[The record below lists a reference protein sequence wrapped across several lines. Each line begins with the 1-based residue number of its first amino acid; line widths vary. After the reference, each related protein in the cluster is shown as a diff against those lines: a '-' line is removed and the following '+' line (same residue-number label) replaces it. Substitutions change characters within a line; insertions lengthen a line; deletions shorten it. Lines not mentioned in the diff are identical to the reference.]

1 MFAIRFLDNQNR
13 EASHVEAGTREASAG
28 TGAHKAAE
36 REATAAREAVEAFV
50 AGWLD
55 EQEAVVAHT
64 SGSTGA
70 PKVIRLPKQD
80 MRVSARATNL
90 RFGINAESRLLCPL
104 SANYIAGKM
113 MIVRAMEAD
122 CEVAFCKP
130 SNSFWTNNEVIDYIN
145 QGPVDLLPIVPS
157 QCNALL
163 EVAAQQTAEA
173 MGVTARQA
181 SEAAAKGAGAMGVAW
196 WQGIALGNIRNVI
209 IGGATVAPEME
220 RRLLEAMPAGMDIFA
235 TYGMTE
241 TCSHVALRPLGCD
254 YFTAMP
260 GISFG
265 QDSRD
270 CLTIF
275 APAYS
280 FGQLQT
286 NDIVSRYDKQQ
297 ATTDNVAIANPQS
310 AGNGQPAS
318 EFQRF
323 RWLGRFDNVIN
334 TGGIKVFPEELERRL
349 AGRLPQRFY
358 IKGEPDEK
366 WGEAVVLVTE
376 PTALSDSE
384 IREVC
389 AAVLQAYQVPKRIRR
404 IEEIPLTSNGKIRR
418 I

>member
-1 MFAIRFLDNQNR
+1 
-13 EASHVEAGTREASAG
+13 
-28 TGAHKAAE
+28 
-36 REATAAREAVEAFV
+36 
-50 AGWLD
+50 
-55 EQEAVVAHT
+55 
-64 SGSTGA
+64 
-70 PKVIRLPKQD
+70 

-130 SNSFWTNNEVIDYIN
+130 SNSFWTNNEVIDYVN

-157 QCNALL
+157 QCASLL
-163 EVAAQQTAEA
+163 EVA
-173 MGVTARQA
+173 GR
-181 SEAAAKGAGAMGVAW
+181 
-196 WQGIALGNIRNVI
+196 QGIALGNIRNVI
-209 IGGATVAPEME
+209 IGGAAVAPEME
-220 RRLLEAMPAGMDIFA
+220 RRLLEAMPADMDIFA

-265 QDSRD
+265 QDTRD

-297 ATTDNVAIANPQS
+297 AAIDDTNATVANQQESTVSQQESADNN
-310 AGNGQPAS
+310 QPAS
-318 EFQRF
+318 RFLRF

-334 TGGIKVFPEELERRL
+334 TGGIKVFPEELERLL

-384 IREVC
+384 IREAC
-389 AAVLQAYQVPKRIRR
+389 AATLQAYQVPKRIRR

>member
-1 MFAIRFLDNQNR
+1 M
-13 EASHVEAGTREASAG
+13 
-28 TGAHKAAE
+28 
-36 REATAAREAVEAFV
+36 

-130 SNSFWTNNEVIDYIN
+130 SNSFWTNNEVIAYVN

-157 QCNALL
+157 QCASLL
-163 EVAAQQTAEA
+163 
-173 MGVTARQA
+173 
-181 SEAAAKGAGAMGVAW
+181 GVAGR
-196 WQGIALGNIRNVI
+196 QGIALGNIRNVI
-209 IGGATVAPEME
+209 IGGAAVAPEME
-220 RRLLEAMPAGMDIFA
+220 RRLLEAMPADMDIFA

-241 TCSHVALRPLGCD
+241 TCSHMALRPLGCD
-254 YFTAMP
+254 HFTAMP

-286 NDIVSRYDKQQ
+286 NDIVSRYEEQQ
-297 ATTDNVAIANPQS
+297 ETTNKDNEAANATAGNSQS
-310 AGNGQPAS
+310 ASG
-318 EFQRF
+318 FLRF

-349 AGRLPQRFY
+349 AGRLPMRFY

-384 IREVC
+384 IREAC

>member
-1 MFAIRFLDNQNR
+1 
-13 EASHVEAGTREASAG
+13 
-28 TGAHKAAE
+28 
-36 REATAAREAVEAFV
+36 VEAFV

-55 EQEAVVAHT
+55 AQEAVVAHT

-130 SNSFWTNNEVIDYIN
+130 SNSFWTNNEVVDYVN

-157 QCNALL
+157 QCNTLL

-173 MGVTARQA
+173 
-181 SEAAAKGAGAMGVAW
+181 SSKGADAMEVAGR
-196 WQGIALGNIRNVI
+196 QGIALGNIRNVI
-209 IGGATVAPEME
+209 IGGAAVAPEME

-265 QDSRD
+265 QDGRD

-286 NDIVSRYDKQQ
+286 NDIVSRYEE
-297 ATTDNVAIANPQS
+297 QS
-310 AGNGQPAS
+310 ASG
-318 EFQRF
+318 FRRF

-334 TGGIKVFPEELERRL
+334 TGGIKVFPEELERLL

-384 IREVC
+384 IREAC
-389 AAVLQAYQVPKRIRR
+389 AATLQAYQVPKRIRR

>member
-1 MFAIRFLDNQNR
+1 MFAIRFLDNQN
-13 EASHVEAGTREASAG
+13 
-28 TGAHKAAE
+28 
-36 REATAAREAVEAFV
+36 REAVEAFV

-55 EQEAVVAHT
+55 EQEAVMAHT

-80 MRVSARATNL
+80 MRVSARTTNL

-130 SNSFWTNNEVIDYIN
+130 SNSFWTNNEVINYVN

-163 EVAAQQTAEA
+163 EVAAQQTSEA
-173 MGVTARQA
+173 M
-181 SEAAAKGAGAMGVAW
+181 EIAAKGTGAMEVAGR
-196 WQGIALGNIRNVI
+196 QGIALGNIRNVI

-254 YFTAMP
+254 FFTAMP

-286 NDIVSRYDKQQ
+286 NDIVSRYEEQQ
-297 ATTDNVAIANPQS
+297 ATTDDTNTTVDNQHES

-318 EFQRF
+318 RFLRF

-349 AGRLPQRFY
+349 AGRLPMRFY

-384 IREVC
+384 IREAC

>member
-1 MFAIRFLDNQNR
+1 MFAIRFLDNQN
-13 EASHVEAGTREASAG
+13 
-28 TGAHKAAE
+28 
-36 REATAAREAVEAFV
+36 REAVEAFV

-55 EQEAVVAHT
+55 EQEAVMAHT

-80 MRVSARATNL
+80 MRVSARTTNL

-173 MGVTARQA
+173 MGVTARQT

-196 WQGIALGNIRNVI
+196 RQGIALGNIRNVI

-254 YFTAMP
+254 FFTAMP

-286 NDIVSRYDKQQ
+286 NDIVSRYEEQQ
-297 ATTDNVAIANPQS
+297 ATTDDTNTTVDNQHES

-318 EFQRF
+318 RFLRF

-384 IREVC
+384 IREAC

>member
-1 MFAIRFLDNQNR
+1 
-13 EASHVEAGTREASAG
+13 
-28 TGAHKAAE
+28 
-36 REATAAREAVEAFV
+36 
-50 AGWLD
+50 
-55 EQEAVVAHT
+55 
-64 SGSTGA
+64 
-70 PKVIRLPKQD
+70 
-80 MRVSARATNL
+80 
-90 RFGINAESRLLCPL
+90 
-104 SANYIAGKM
+104 M

-130 SNSFWTNNEVIDYIN
+130 SNSFWTNNEVIAYIN

-163 EVAAQQTAEA
+163 EVAAQQTAK
-173 MGVTARQA
+173 VT
-181 SEAAAKGAGAMGVAW
+181 AAKGADAMGVAGRL
-196 WQGIALGNIRNVI
+196 GIALGNIRNVI
-209 IGGATVAPEME
+209 IGGAAVAPEME

-254 YFTAMP
+254 HFTAMP

-265 QDSRD
+265 QDRRD
-270 CLTIF
+270 CLTIY

-280 FGQLQT
+280 FGELQT
-286 NDIVSRYDKQQ
+286 NDIVSRCDKQQ
-297 ATTDNVAIANPQS
+297 AAIDDTNATVANQQESTVSQQESADNN
-310 AGNGQPAS
+310 QPAS
-318 EFQRF
+318 RFLRF

-334 TGGIKVFPEELERRL
+334 TGGIKVFPEELERLL
-349 AGRLPQRFY
+349 AGRLPMRFY

-384 IREVC
+384 IREAC

>member
-1 MFAIRFLDNQNR
+1 MFAIRFLNNQAQGTQAH
-13 EASHVEAGTREASAG
+13 EAAEHGEAGA
-28 TGAHKAAE
+28 

-55 EQEAVVAHT
+55 AQEAVVAHT

-130 SNSFWTNNEVIDYIN
+130 SNSFWTADEVIAYVN

-163 EVAAQQTAEA
+163 EVAAQQTSEA
-173 MGVTARQA
+173 M
-181 SEAAAKGAGAMGVAW
+181 EIAAKGAGAMGVAW
-196 WQGIALGNIRNVI
+196 RQGIALGNIRNVI
-209 IGGATVAPEME
+209 IGGAAVAPEME
-220 RRLLEAMPAGMDIFA
+220 RRLLEAMPADMDIFA

-265 QDSRD
+265 QDTRD

-297 ATTDNVAIANPQS
+297 AAIDDTNATVANQQESTVSQQESADNN
-310 AGNGQPAS
+310 QPAS
-318 EFQRF
+318 RFLRF

-334 TGGIKVFPEELERRL
+334 TGGIKVFPEELERLL

-384 IREVC
+384 IREAC
-389 AAVLQAYQVPKRIRR
+389 AATLQAYQVPKRIRR

>member
-1 MFAIRFLDNQNR
+1 MFAIRFLDNQN
-13 EASHVEAGTREASAG
+13 
-28 TGAHKAAE
+28 
-36 REATAAREAVEAFV
+36 REAVEAFV

-55 EQEAVVAHT
+55 EQEAVMAHT

-80 MRVSARATNL
+80 MRVSARTTNL

-130 SNSFWTNNEVIDYIN
+130 SNSFWTNNEVINYVN

-163 EVAAQQTAEA
+163 EVAAQQTSEA
-173 MGVTARQA
+173 M
-181 SEAAAKGAGAMGVAW
+181 EIAAKGTGAMEVAGR
-196 WQGIALGNIRNVI
+196 QGIALGNIRNVI

-254 YFTAMP
+254 FFTAMP

-286 NDIVSRYDKQQ
+286 NDIVSRYEEQQ
-297 ATTDNVAIANPQS
+297 ATTDDTNTTVDNQHES

-318 EFQRF
+318 RFLRF

-384 IREVC
+384 IREAC

>member
-1 MFAIRFLDNQNR
+1 MEIA
-13 EASHVEAGTREASAG
+13 AKG
-28 TGAHKAAE
+28 TGAME
-36 REATAAREAVEAFV
+36 V
-50 AGWLD
+50 AG
-55 EQEAVVAHT
+55 
-64 SGSTGA
+64 
-70 PKVIRLPKQD
+70 R
-80 MRVSARATNL
+80 
-90 RFGINAESRLLCPL
+90 
-104 SANYIAGKM
+104 
-113 MIVRAMEAD
+113 
-122 CEVAFCKP
+122 
-130 SNSFWTNNEVIDYIN
+130 
-145 QGPVDLLPIVPS
+145 
-157 QCNALL
+157 
-163 EVAAQQTAEA
+163 
-173 MGVTARQA
+173 
-181 SEAAAKGAGAMGVAW
+181 
-196 WQGIALGNIRNVI
+196 QGIALGNIRNVI

-286 NDIVSRYDKQQ
+286 NDIVSRCEEQQ
-297 ATTDNVAIANPQS
+297 AALDSPNATVANQQESTASLQES
-310 AGNGQPAS
+310 AGNGQS
-318 EFQRF
+318 TSGFQRF

-384 IREVC
+384 IREAC